1 MNLDLV
7 DAAEAVSVEEL
18 DEVPNGARTGH
29 FPQALYRSRVLQL
42 GVGSVSCGFFGH
54 SGAVQRATLQQNP
67 RARVIVQRFTADT
80 KQSVPESHC
89 RSCKRGKYRTVD
101 RKKEKK
107 RNDVSKLQQRNS
119 RTFFNTGTQTQEG
132 KFSRVGVSKQ
142 MPRESEILVLYPSL
156 CNNSPP
162 GLLKKKKKKSTRE
175 YERLV
180 MTSLRVTC
188 KL

>member
-1 MNLDLV
+1 MALGPGISRRLFTGPACFSSASVASRAGSSGTVELCSARRCSRTRVLVSLCSDLR
-7 DAAEAVSVEEL
+7 L
-18 DEVPNGARTGH
+18 I
-29 FPQALYRSRVLQL
+29 RSRA
-42 GVGSVSCGFFGH
+42 FR
-54 SGAVQRATLQQNP
+54 RAIAEVAKEEN
-67 RARVIVQRFTADT
+67 IE
-80 KQSVPESHC
+80 QSTE
-89 RSCKRGKYRTVD
+89 
-101 RKKEKK
+101 KKKKKK

-162 GLLKKKKKKSTRE
+162 GLLKKKKKSTRE